1 MDSIQLDNSAALHIK
16 NRIVSR
22 MPSGADLHLLVRSDP
37 GRNIKSNHRASGC
50 LSEISIPLVLDE
62 EYFAALKDFA
72 DTYSD
77 YQAYLF
83 QSVPRADEC
92 VADVG
97 VDDYG
102 LHEPVGADPKCAGVS
117 DDEIEGC
124 GYLGWL
130 RH

>member
-1 MDSIQLDNSAALHIK
+1 MDSISLGNTAAIAGK
-16 NRIVSR
+16 NRIVT
-22 MPSGADLHLLVRSDP
+22 DLPPETGLAMLVRSDQ
-37 GRNIKSNHRASGC
+37 GRNIKSSNRASGC
-50 LSEISIPLVLDE
+50 LSEISVPLLLDE
-62 EYFAALKDFA
+62 EYFAALKNFA
-72 DTYSD
+72 DIYSD

-83 QSVPRADEC
+83 QAVPHTVEC

-102 LHEPVGADPKCAGVS
+102 LHDSVDADHATASVS

>member
-1 MDSIQLDNSAALHIK
+1 MDSILLDNTAAISAK
-16 NRIVSR
+16 NRIITNLPPQTGLSMLR
-22 MPSGADLHLLVRSDP
+22 RSDQ
-37 GRNIKSNHRASGC
+37 GRNIKNSNRASGC
-50 LSEISIPLVLDE
+50 LSEISVPLLLDE
-62 EYFAALKDFA
+62 EYFEALKNFA
-72 DTYSD
+72 DIYSD

-83 QSVPRADEC
+83 QAVPHTIEC

-102 LHEPVGADPKCAGVS
+102 LHDSTEVDHATASVS